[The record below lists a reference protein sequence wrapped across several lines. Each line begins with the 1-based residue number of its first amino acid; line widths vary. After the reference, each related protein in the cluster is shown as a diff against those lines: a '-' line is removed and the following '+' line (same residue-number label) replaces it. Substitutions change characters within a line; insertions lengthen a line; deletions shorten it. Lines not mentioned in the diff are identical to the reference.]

1 MTYKTQKKKYILEGG
16 KSDDEKNKDRML
28 GKKVAYIPGT
38 RKGGIIGQEK
48 NDKKKAA
55 NKTAKKARKD
65 AKNSK
70 NKAIAEKTVKKTK
83 LKLQSRK
90 GQLMDML
97 TDDIEAKFGKEY
109 REGQVAKATKSGKG
123 QGQGAQGAQGQG
135 AQGAQGQGANDGDK
149 TKGAKKSL
157 IFLWA
162 VLFGA
167 IVSFNLTKKEDRSTT
182 NPF

>member
-1 MTYKTQKKKYILEGG
+1 MFILMTYKTKKKINLYLSGG
-16 KSDDEKNKDRML
+16 SNSKKKIINKEKK
-28 GKKVAYIPGT
+28 
-38 RKGGIIGQEK
+38 
-48 NDKKKAA
+48 DKKKAA
-55 NKTAKKARKD
+55 KQAAKQARKNAEAD
-65 AKNSK
+65 KK
-70 NKAIAEKTVKKTK
+70 KTIADKTKEQTK

-123 QGQGAQGAQGQG
+123 QGQGAQGQGAQGPG
-135 AQGAQGQGANDGDK
+135 AQGAQGAKDGDK

-167 IVSFNLTKKEDRSTT
+167 IVSFNLTKKEDRSTS

>member
-16 KSDDEKNKDRML
+16 KSDEKNKDRML

-70 NKAIAEKTVKKTK
+70 NKAIAEKTQKKTK

-109 REGQVAKATKSGKG
+109 REGQVSKATKSGKG
-123 QGQGAQGAQGQG
+123 QGAQGQGAQGQG
-135 AQGAQGQGANDGDK
+135 AQGQGAQGQAANDGDK
-149 TKGAKKSL
+149 TKGAKN
-157 IFLWA
+157 IE
-162 VLFGA
+162 VLPISGLMGEA
-167 IVSFNLTKKEDRSTT
+167 IKRISNSTSVSDLFK
-182 NPF
+182 

>member
-16 KSDDEKNKDRML
+16 KSDDEKKKDRRL

-70 NKAIAEKTVKKTK
+70 NKAIAEKTQKKTK

-123 QGQGAQGAQGQG
+123 QGQGAQGAQG
-135 AQGAQGQGANDGDK
+135 AQGQAANDGDK

-167 IVSFNLTKKEDRSTT
+167 IVSFNLTKKEDRSTS